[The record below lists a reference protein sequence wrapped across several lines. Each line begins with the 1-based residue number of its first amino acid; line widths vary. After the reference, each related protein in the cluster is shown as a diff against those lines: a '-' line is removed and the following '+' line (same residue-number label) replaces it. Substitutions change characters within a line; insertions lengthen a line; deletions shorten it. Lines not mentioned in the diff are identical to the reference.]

1 MRIILSRKGFDS
13 TAGGCPSPI
22 FPDGRMLSLPI
33 PDKGSSI
40 AYQDLSFGDMNVG
53 DLVVELTGDAKR
65 SRHFAHLD
73 PDLRAD
79 SLPRLP
85 GWKPL
90 LGQTGSAQGHLRKQ
104 GVQAG
109 DVFLFFGSFRPV
121 EQTADAWRFKRTER
135 ARHII
140 WGWMQIGRIHKV
152 DELPGDEMR
161 WARYH
166 PHFAYSRDASN
177 TLYESADRLVIGAA
191 HAHAQGAG
199 VFTHFDQ
206 RLVLTA
212 PESNAQTSWRLPS
225 FLVPVDGRSQLSYH
239 GDARRWQV
247 ADDECLLNSVA
258 RGQEFVFDT
267 QGQDAPIQW
276 ILSLLESIPS
286 SN

>member
-1 MRIILSRKGFDS
+1 M
-13 TAGGCPSPI
+13 
-22 FPDGRMLSLPI
+22 
-33 PDKGSSI
+33 
-40 AYQDLSFGDMNVG
+40 
-53 DLVVELTGDAKR
+53 
-65 SRHFAHLD
+65 
-73 PDLRAD
+73 
-79 SLPRLP
+79 
-85 GWKPL
+85 
-90 LGQTGSAQGHLRKQ
+90 GSAQGHLRKQ

-121 EQTADAWRFKRTER
+121 EQTAEGWRFKRAER

-152 DELPGDEMR
+152 DELPSDEMH

-166 PHFAYSRDASN
+166 PHFAYSPDASN
-177 TLYESADRLVIGAA
+177 TLYESTDQLVVGGAHT
-191 HAHAQGAG
+191 HALGSG
-199 VFTHFDQ
+199 VFTNFDE

-225 FLVPVDGRSQLSYH
+225 FLAPVDGRSQLSYH
-239 GDARRWQV
+239 GDARRWRIV
-247 ADDECLLNSVA
+247 GDECLLNSVA

>member
-33 PDKGSSI
+33 PDKGSPI
-40 AYQDLSFGDMNVG
+40 AYQDLSFGDLNVG

-79 SLPRLP
+79 SLPRSP

-90 LGQTGSAQGHLRKQ
+90 LGQMGSAQGHLRKQ

-121 EQTADAWRFKRTER
+121 EQTAEGWRFKRAER

-152 DELPGDEMR
+152 DELPSGEMH

-166 PHFAYSRDASN
+166 PHFAYSPDASN
-177 TLYESADRLVIGAA
+177 TLYESADQLVVAGAHT
-191 HAHAQGAG
+191 HAPGSG
-199 VFTHFDQ
+199 LFTHFDA

-212 PESNAQTSWRLPS
+212 SESSAQTNWRLPG
-225 FLVPVDGRSQLSYH
+225 FFAPVGGRSLLSYH
-239 GDARRWQV
+239 GDVRRWHV
-247 ADDECLLNSVA
+247 VGNECLLSSVA

-267 QGQDAPIQW
+267 QGQDAPVQW
-276 ILSLLESIPS
+276 ILSLLEARS
-286 SN
+286 SSK